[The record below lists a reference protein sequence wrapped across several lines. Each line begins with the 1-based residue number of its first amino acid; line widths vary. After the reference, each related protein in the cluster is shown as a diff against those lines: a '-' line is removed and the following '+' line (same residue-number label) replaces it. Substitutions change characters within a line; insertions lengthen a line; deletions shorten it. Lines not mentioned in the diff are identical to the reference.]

1 MSREVLISRA
11 EAARILGVSDA
22 AVGRIRGGNYPEG
35 ELPERY
41 RLLVA
46 VVERAASRADAQA
59 WCASCP
65 REDCTGCRI
74 AEVTG

>member
-1 MSREVLISRA
+1 MSKVVLVSRA

-41 RLLVA
+41 RLLIA
-46 VVERAASRADAQA
+46 VLERAASRADAAA
-59 WCASCP
+59 WCSACP
-65 REDCTGCRI
+65 REDCSGCRV
-74 AEVTG
+74 AEVSN